1 VTFEPIGDQTL
12 GAGSVKLAAHA
23 SSGMP
28 VTFSVINGQ
37 AAVNDQQL
45 TLLGEGLVTVRAIN
59 PGSPLWL
66 SASADQT
73 FTVLPAETQ
82 PQVVIEPPKLDG
94 SFGLEI
100 RAPAGINL
108 ALEAT
113 SDLSTWTE
121 TQRFVGQGSGNPVE
135 ITLQTD
141 PNVQAKFWRVRVR

>member
-1 VTFEPIGDQTL
+1 
-12 GAGSVKLAAHA
+12 
-23 SSGMP
+23 M
-28 VTFSVINGQ
+28 INGQ

-45 TLLGEGLVTVRAIN
+45 TLLGEGSVTVRAIN

-73 FTVLPAETQ
+73 FKVLPVGTQ
-82 PQVVIEPPKLDG
+82 PQVVIEPPKPDG

-100 RAPAGINL
+100 RAPVGVNL

-113 SDLSTWTE
+113 SDLSTWIE
-121 TQRFVGQGSGNPVE
+121 SQRITGQGAGSPVK
-135 ITLQTD
+135 ITFQPD